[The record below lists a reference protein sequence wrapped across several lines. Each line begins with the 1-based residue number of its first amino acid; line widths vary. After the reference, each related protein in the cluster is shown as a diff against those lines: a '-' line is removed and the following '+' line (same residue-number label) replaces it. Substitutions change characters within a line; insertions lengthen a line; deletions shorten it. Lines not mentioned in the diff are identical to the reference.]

1 MKKVPVS
8 ILLAAVTTLLP
19 VPVLAQSSDA
29 SPLLGNWAVDTARL
43 PMPPESRPKSVTIT
57 HGSDTGAGKWT
68 MKVAIVAGNGAAIT
82 AVGTYSLDGTPSPVE
97 GSPEAD
103 TAAVKMPVPN
113 VLILAL
119 AKGGVPASTRI
130 YSTAPDGKTMIETA
144 VYFDR
149 DGKPIMRTN
158 HFNRIP

>member
-1 MKKVPVS
+1 MKKAPYS
-8 ILLAAVTTLLP
+8 ILLAAVVTLLSA
-19 VPVLAQSSDA
+19 PVLAQPSDA
-29 SPLLGNWAVDTARL
+29 SPLLGSWAVDTTKL

-57 HGSDTGAGKWT
+57 HGEAGAGKWT
-68 MKVAIVAGNGAAIT
+68 MKVAIVAGDGAAIT

-158 HFNRIP
+158 YFNRIP